1 VKLLPNYTKVYLAVG
16 PTDMRKSFNGLSLLI
31 TENFDLD
38 PFSGDLFAFCNRR
51 RDIIKIL
58 YWNNSGFCIWHT
70 RLERDRFHWP
80 NSELE
85 VIDIDAKQMSWLL
98 DGLEIDKAHRKLLYD
113 EI

>member
-1 VKLLPNYTKVYLAVG
+1 MNLLPSHTKVYLAVG
-16 PTDMRKSFNGLSLLI
+16 HTDMRKSFNGLSLLVSD
-31 TENFDLD
+31 NFGLD
-38 PFSGDLFAFCNRR
+38 PFSGDLYAFCNRR

-58 YWNNSGFCIWHT
+58 FWNYSGFAVWHK

-85 VIDIDAKQMSWLL
+85 VLDIDAKQMSWLL
-98 DGLEIDKAHRKLLYD
+98 AVLEINKAYQKLFYS